1 MSLREWWESRPA
13 IQKHHIIDYKFTDFN
28 WDNLNETDKA
38 IIAFY
43 YDSLRP
49 SKKGDDNDE

>member
-49 SKKGDDNDE
+49 TNTKEET